1 MGTLEYDLNKK
12 SYQVIIVTF
21 LHCDKGIIVTLD
33 NVLILED
40 AEIFKNKNVMLSA
53 NYFQMNPKNKK
64 NMKKHEQFLI

>member
-33 NVLILED
+33 NVLILKMLKYLR
-40 AEIFKNKNVMLSA
+40 IKMSCYLQITFK
-53 NYFQMNPKNKK
+53 
-64 NMKKHEQFLI
+64 